1 LKAWTGGEEV
11 SLKKPDPLRGR
22 ILHCRRCDR
31 SRTRRH
37 AVPGEGNLRPGIVL
51 LGEAPGK
58 KEDRTG
64 RPFVGRAGTYLEKV
78 LAHHGVTRQDVFI
91 TSILKCYSPKPPR
104 RAQIEACRP
113 WTEGQ
118 LEALRPELVLVM
130 GRFAAYGLLG
140 LDGLPRRPAGRKWR
154 DVPCIVTCHPAA
166 AMRFPERNLQ
176 FRRDLGR
183 LFRRWDLM
191 REKRS

>member
-1 LKAWTGGEEV
+1 MKELD
-11 SLKKPDPLRGR
+11 LLRRG
-22 ILHCRRCDR
+22 IHDCRRCDR
-31 SRTRRH
+31 SRTRQL

-58 KEDRTG
+58 KEDLSG
-64 RPFVGRAGTYLEKV
+64 RPFVGRAGAYLEKA
-78 LAHHGVTRQDVFI
+78 LASHGVARQNVFI

-104 RAQIEACRP
+104 KSQIEACRS

-118 LEALRPELVLVM
+118 LEAIKPDLILVM
-130 GRFAAYGLLG
+130 GGFAAYGLLA
-140 LDGLPRRPAGRKWR
+140 LDRLPRQPAGFKWR
-154 DVPCIVTCHPAA
+154 DVTCIVTCHPAA

-183 LFRRWDLM
+183 LLREWDLVQ
-191 REKRS
+191 KTTS